1 MVLTMSRPQAHPR
14 SGVYRARKVVPQ
26 DLRAIIGKRELVATL
41 GTKDP
46 AEARRAFPEAMGR
59 IEARL
64 AAARAQLDGQPNRPT
79 PRQIAQL
86 AGVIYR
92 DQVALAEAEPGTT
105 ANRELGLD
113 ILRDQ
118 MDSASYP
125 TWRLREVRSLLTAHG
140 FSDDAETVRLVA
152 VSVTD
157 ARFAAESVGLMR
169 AGLDWSPSPYATRY
183 PPEVS
188 TAAAPQAASPPSPDV
203 LSFEALHAAYSR
215 DNPKPEKTRD
225 KRRGAF
231 RHLAKSA
238 GHDDARRIGKPEVRA
253 FKVARQ
259 ADGVHANTIN
269 DALATLRP
277 IWRWAADNGLLPEG
291 ANPFAGMAVSA
302 PRGPPPRVP
311 YSAVD
316 AALVLTAARSERGFL
331 RWAPWLLALTGCRL
345 EEACGAL
352 KEDVRKERGVWCLV
366 LHSERAGRDLKTADA
381 QRMAPLHPALIEEGF
396 LAYVLALPAGAA
408 LFPDVPPGSY
418 ARRGSNGTRRLGRW
432 VRGLGIKDKRIAPAH
447 SWRHW
452 LKDALRFAE
461 VPPEAAD
468 AIFGHVNAT
477 NAGAGYGDG
486 WRGRPDHLAPHLAK
500 VAPPVPPLNGTAE

>member
-1 MVLTMSRPQAHPR
+1 MVLPMSRPQAHPKT
-14 SGVYRARKVVPQ
+14 GVYRARKVVPA
-26 DLRAIIGKRELVATL
+26 DLRTIVGAAQISETL

-46 AEARRAFPEAMGR
+46 REARRVFPEVMGR

-64 AAARAQLDGQPNRPT
+64 AAARAQRDGQPNRPT

-92 DQVALAEAEPGTT
+92 DQVAFAEAEPGTV
-105 ANRELGLD
+105 ADREIGLD

-125 TWRLREVRSLLTAHG
+125 PWRLREVRSLLTAHG

-152 VSVTD
+152 MSVTD

-169 AGLDWSPSPYATRY
+169 AGLDWSPAPYATRY
-183 PPEVS
+183 PSEVP
-188 TAAAPQAASPPSPDV
+188 TPTPPPAAASPSPEV
-203 LSFEALHAAYSR
+203 LTFEALHAAYSR
-215 DNPKPEKTRD
+215 ENPKPEKTRD

-253 FKVARQ
+253 FKAARQ

-277 IWRWAADNGLLPEG
+277 IWRWAADNEILPAG

-302 PRGPPPRVP
+302 PRGPPTRVP
-311 YSAVD
+311 YSADD
-316 AALVLTAARSERGFL
+316 AALVLKAARLERGFL

-352 KEDVRKERGVWCLV
+352 KEDVRKERDVWCLV
-366 LHSERAGRDLKTADA
+366 LHSGRAGRDLKTADA
-381 QRMAPLHPALIEEGF
+381 QRMVPLHPALIGEGF
-396 LAYVLALPAGAA
+396 LAYVMALPAGAA

-432 VRGLGIKDKRIAPAH
+432 VRGLGIKDKRVAPAH

-461 VPPEAAD
+461 VPLEAAD
-468 AIFGHVNAT
+468 AIFGHVNRT
-477 NAGAGYGDG
+477 NAGSGYGDG
-486 WRGRPDHLAPHLAK
+486 WRGRPDMLAPHIAK
-500 VAPPVPPLNGTAE
+500 VLSPIPPLDVPLP